1 LSGSV
6 FFPEAM
12 SESGDSQTKNF
23 RSMMTAVPSATAL
36 TSGYRT
42 LQTNIWIW
50 RRYGRAPLE
59 GSWQRIANSS
69 DQPKAGHWPG
79 VGKIGRRTRPIVRA
93 KQR

>member
-1 LSGSV
+1 V

-42 LQTNIWIW
+42 LQTNI
-50 RRYGRAPLE
+50 
-59 GSWQRIANSS
+59 
-69 DQPKAGHWPG
+69 
-79 VGKIGRRTRPIVRA
+79 
-93 KQR
+93 